1 MTQKNDTPALIT
13 ALLITLLIILG
24 GLWLILPMINRIKGS
39 TIATGS
45 GTGNNASWNLSV
57 PDNLKEQISTGSR
70 VLVPGADNEAK
81 QFAAKAIAAGNKV
94 EAIKLLSDYL
104 QKNPNDP
111 EAWIYRN
118 NLEALSHNPLKIA
131 VVVPIPNL
139 NIAQEM
145 LRGAAQAQTEINKK
159 GGINGGQYIQ
169 IAIANDDNDPVIAP
183 KIAQALVDNPDILA
197 IVGHNASNASLP
209 AAKIYQAGKLVMVNP
224 TSFANGIPD
233 VGDYIFRVV
242 PNIRFTAQALVSNV
256 IKTHKKTAICYD
268 SQAPDGVSFQQEFV
282 AELLKQGGQ
291 LAPIVCDLS
300 DSSLKPQAKIVEA
313 IQGGA
318 GNLLILPHID
328 RLQNAYDLAAKN
340 NNRLKLYGNST
351 LATIKTL
358 ENGKSTQGL
367 TIAVPWSPK
376 NPANSLFAR
385 NARLFWG
392 GDVSWRTAGD
402 YDAVYT
408 VATGLG
414 LGQTRSTLQ
423 NSLQKPGFIAATPN
437 GEVKFLPN
445 GDSIGQA
452 TIVQV
457 KPSQSH
463 QTGYDFVLV
472 SK

>member
-1 MTQKNDTPALIT
+1 MTKKNDTPALIT
-13 ALLITLLIILG
+13 ALLITLLILLG
-24 GLWLILPMINRIKGS
+24 GYWFIWPLINGG
-39 TIATGS
+39 TGS
-45 GTGNNASWNLSV
+45 RSRTGNNAFWTLSI
-57 PDNLKEQISTGSR
+57 PDNLKGRLSTGSIA
-70 VLVPGADNEAK
+70 LVPGANNEAK
-81 QFAAKAIAAGNKV
+81 QFAAKAIADGNNS

-131 VVVPIPNL
+131 VVVPIGSNL

-159 GGINGGQYIQ
+159 GGINGGQYLQ
-169 IAIANDDNDPVIAP
+169 IAIADDSNDPVIAP
-183 KIAQALVDNPDILA
+183 KIAQALVDNPEILA

-242 PNIRFTAQALVSNV
+242 PNIRFTAQSLVSNV

-300 DSSLKPQAKIVEA
+300 DSSFKPQAKILEA

-328 RLQNAYDLAAKN
+328 RLQNAYDLAEKN
-340 NNRLKLYGNST
+340 NGRLKLYGNST

-376 NPANSLFAR
+376 NPANSVFAQ
-385 NARLFWG
+385 NARQFWG

-402 YDAVYT
+402 YDAVFT

-445 GDSIGQA
+445 GDRIGQA